1 MCSLSWWHQNRVLS
15 EYKACPRPHSFQNI
29 SSTIEMWEAEI
40 KDKKAMETFQ
50 DSLWIWVCRNCAL
63 GRSHKESGQCIDSGN
78 AAMYPW
84 GGFFQCLWSWPFVYH
99 LGCWCH
105 SSHYSKFFYFIWTFF
120 TIHCSDFLAWKAYN
134 ISWIQRK
141 WCLKFWFLVMFTLGL
156 GIRVHQGPSFFVTY
170 SMGFAVAL

>member
-1 MCSLSWWHQNRVLS
+1 MCSLRWWHQNRVLS
-15 EYKACPRPHSFQNI
+15 EYKACPRPHSFQNV
-29 SSTIEMWEAEI
+29 SSTIEMREAEI

-84 GGFFQCLWSWPFVYH
+84 GGFFQHPWSWPFVYH